1 MFFNKKFNCLKK
13 WYDFINEFE
22 NIRFNSKQI
31 IDLIMARRQDTTL
44 GELDFQAVQSEVN
57 DACSSKRESTRNS
70 LMLTDLTLGNMHL
83 KMVQQQ
89 QCESFLKSSQH

>member
-44 GELDFQAVQSEVN
+44 GEMDLFIYLFIFNLFNVD
-57 DACSSKRESTRNS
+57 K
-70 LMLTDLTLGNMHL
+70 LTYIFDIW
-83 KMVQQQ
+83 
-89 QCESFLKSSQH
+89 E